1 MENKNEIIGY
11 RTTLPLKLK
20 FGSEKIIATIDVVVY
35 PKYREKGSSKALSE
49 KFYLDA
55 KKRYVVFFAFPVKR
69 ICEVRLESNS
79 NNNFCKGFTLWLIL
93 ILHKKFLK
101 YQSL

>member
-1 MENKNEIIGY
+1 
-11 RTTLPLKLK
+11 LK
-20 FGSEKIIATIDVVVY
+20 KIIATQTIDVVVY

-55 KKRYVVFFAFPVKR
+55 KKRYVVFFAFPIKR
-69 ICEVRLESNS
+69 ICEVSWKAIPTTI
-79 NNNFCKGFTLWLIL
+79 FVKVFTLWLIL
-93 ILHKKFLK
+93 ILHKKFLG